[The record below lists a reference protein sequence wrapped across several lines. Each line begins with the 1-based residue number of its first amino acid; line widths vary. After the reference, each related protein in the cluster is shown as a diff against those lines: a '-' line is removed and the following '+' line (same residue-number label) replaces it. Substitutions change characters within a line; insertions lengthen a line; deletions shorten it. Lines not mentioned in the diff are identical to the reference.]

1 MGLLLC
7 QQTRMQNPDANI
19 CVSVRTDLDSL
30 IFFSKVKESNFFFP
44 GRGGAAMAVPP
55 LISIIGQ
62 VLTFR

>member
-30 IFFSKVKESNFFFP
+30 IFFSKVKESHFFSLGGGGGDY
-44 GRGGAAMAVPP
+44 GRP
-55 LISIIGQ
+55 LINLNHWPS
-62 VLTFR
+62 VNL